1 MQTIFL
7 LAVFFTQHSWAS
19 SDDEDYAF
27 ASGDGGQAWSESKAS
42 GMHPPTDNKGLCM
55 YRVYCYVYHRKDR
68 KVNILILSDISFF
81 CTYTLVAT
89 KRAHWRP
96 WQIQQV
102 CKESKDNLT
111 CKQLYIM
118 SVKLNKFS
126 RRRIQ
131 RYCAGPRKS

>member
-1 MQTIFL
+1 LPCSSLNTHGQVVTTKITL
-7 LAVFFTQHSWAS
+7 LPAEMEAKPGVKAKLLVCIPRLTTKVFVCTV
-19 SDDEDYAF
+19 
-27 ASGDGGQAWSESKAS
+27 
-42 GMHPPTDNKGLCM
+42 
-55 YRVYCYVYHRKDR
+55 VYCYVYQWKDR